1 MEFLKKNIF
10 NIITVIPIILLAVG
24 SLVLSKYLSQ
34 FGVIDFPVFNG
45 RTILVGFVAFL
56 QLILFIIIWYT
67 FLNIRGNNKK
77 ELYFLIFNAIWKPL
91 VFGNTVFLLSAY
103 VNELDDFEFLGWIW
117 YSKILLVLTLFSF
130 MGFMILLS
138 GKEYIDNGIKK
149 DKLGRIT
156 LCLGGGLT
164 LVSFFPMLILL
175 INNDI
180 YRNIISTYGYV
191 SFILFFQSFL
201 AWAIKNDKTRG
212 IPVEESSLFSKEK
225 KFTLMDYVFYLFW
238 VMLILIINLF
248 NYSSKVFPYID
259 TNLGG
264 GKYKFSELILDDAS
278 VIKGRVVHTN
288 SDYVYIYE
296 ESTLKQIPII
306 KISEYK

>member
-10 NIITVIPIILLAVG
+10 NIITVIPIILLAAG

-67 FLNIRGNNKK
+67 FLNIRGNIK
-77 ELYFLIFNAIWKPL
+77 ELSFLIFNAIWKPL

-117 YSKILLVLTLFSF
+117 YSKILILLTLFSF

-149 DKLGRIT
+149 DKLGRIA
-156 LCLGGGLT
+156 
-164 LVSFFPMLILL
+164 LL
-175 INNDI
+175 
-180 YRNIISTYGYV
+180 
-191 SFILFFQSFL
+191 
-201 AWAIKNDKTRG
+201 
-212 IPVEESSLFSKEK
+212 
-225 KFTLMDYVFYLFW
+225 
-238 VMLILIINLF
+238 
-248 NYSSKVFPYID
+248 
-259 TNLGG
+259 
-264 GKYKFSELILDDAS
+264 LD
-278 VIKGRVVHTN
+278 N
-288 SDYVYIYE
+288 M
-296 ESTLKQIPII
+296 
-306 KISEYK
+306 